1 MTRILF
7 LVLVSSI
14 AAALNSCNE
23 DETTKPITP
32 PPLDTTSHNYTWTID
47 TLGGFLSQVTGVFAF
62 SDTDAWASGTF
73 YVYDSAGV
81 RQAKRDCNAAHW
93 DGKKWTLLRV
103 EPMFNGYPNFGYTFD
118 VFGLSPDDLWLWPG
132 THWDGKR
139 WKSYDMNIA
148 HGKTLRIWG
157 SRSDDM
163 YFVGEK
169 GSIVHW
175 NGSEMKEIGEKTT
188 AACRDVWGRGDTVM
202 VAVTDYDYVSS
213 TPGYVLRYVNGRNVG
228 MEDFSPNGNPISIW
242 QSDGIWYTA
251 GCSSVFMYNGVR
263 WTHVKYLDR
272 CFIGIRG
279 TARND
284 VCFTMENG
292 KTIHFNGKSWSTIL
306 EPIIPQYWCMCLAV
320 AGRMVLVGGRQDYG
334 LILRGTH
341 L

>member
-1 MTRILF
+1 MSRVPLF
-7 LVLVSSI
+7 LLVSSFAI
-14 AAALNSCNE
+14 ALYSCNN
-23 DETTKPITP
+23 DEPIKPTSP
-32 PPLDTTSHNYTWTID
+32 LPLDTTSHAYTWTID

-93 DGKKWTLLRV
+93 DGKTWTLLRV
-103 EPMFNGYPNFGYTFD
+103 EPMFHGSPAFGYTED
-118 VFGLSPDDLWLWPG
+118 VCGTSPDDIWLTPG
-132 THWDGKR
+132 CHFDGKR
-139 WKSYDMNIA
+139 WTVHDMNLAPGRI
-148 HGKTLRIWG
+148 LRSWG
-157 SRSDDM
+157 SRPDNW

-202 VAVTDYDYVSS
+202 VAVSDYDLVSMR
-213 TPGYVLRYVNGRNVG
+213 PGYILRIVNGNIIG
-228 MEDFSPNGNPISIW
+228 KELISPNGNPISIW
-242 QSDGIWYTA
+242 QNDGIWYTA
-251 GCSSVFMYNGVR
+251 GCSSVFMYNGVQ
-263 WTHVKYLDR
+263 WADVKYLDR